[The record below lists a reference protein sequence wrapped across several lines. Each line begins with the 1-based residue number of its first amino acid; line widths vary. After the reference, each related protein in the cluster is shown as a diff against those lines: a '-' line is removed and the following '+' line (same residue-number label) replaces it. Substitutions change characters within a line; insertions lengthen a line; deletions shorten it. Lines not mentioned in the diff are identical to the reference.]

1 MSCKEAIEKYLK
13 HGSGIKIN
21 GESIFNYGKHCSDY
35 NNFKRV
41 FKENFEDKY
50 EHSKGDSETASS
62 ICGFV
67 GDILIGTGKMLKG
80 IGGFTQDSVVIR
92 KR

>member
-13 HGSGIKIN
+13 NGSNVKIN

-35 NNFKRV
+35 NNFTRV
-41 FKENFEDKY
+41 FKENFEEKY
-50 EHSKGDSETASS
+50 KYSRGDSEMASS

-67 GDILIGTGKMLKG
+67 GDILIGTGMMLKG
-80 IGGFTQDSVVIR
+80 ICGFTQDSVVIR
-92 KR
+92 KK